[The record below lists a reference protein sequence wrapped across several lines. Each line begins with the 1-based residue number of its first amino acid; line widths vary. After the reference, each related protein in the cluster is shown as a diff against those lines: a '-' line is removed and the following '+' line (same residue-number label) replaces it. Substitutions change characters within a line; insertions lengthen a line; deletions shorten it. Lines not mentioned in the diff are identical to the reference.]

1 VSPGVRS
8 AISLVVGLLL
18 PPLLVADLAKPIVLL
33 VLAVPYAPAVAVDP
47 ASYCTA
53 TALCL
58 ASLKVR
64 HALKIKPD
72 VIVVV
77 VR

>member
-1 VSPGVRS
+1 
-8 AISLVVGLLL
+8 LLT
-18 PPLLVADLAKPIVLL
+18 PLLVADLVKLVVLL
-33 VLAVPYAPAVAVDP
+33 VLAVPYALAVAVDP
-47 ASYCTA
+47 APYCTA

-64 HALKIKPD
+64 HALKIKPN

>member
-1 VSPGVRS
+1 VSTGVRS

-18 PPLLVADLAKPIVLL
+18 PPLLVADLTKPVVLL

-47 ASYCTA
+47 APYCAA

-58 ASLKVR
+58 ASLKIR
-64 HALKIKPD
+64 HALKIKPN

>member
-1 VSPGVRS
+1 MSTGVRS

-33 VLAVPYAPAVAVDP
+33 VLAVPYAPAVAVDL
-47 ASYCTA
+47 ASYCAA

-58 ASLKVR
+58 ASLEEQ